1 MSIMS
6 LKETINKSVTEY
18 LESTSIHG
26 FGYLSTGRN
35 FVEKA
40 LWLIIIICTCFTLAV
55 LLICQSIEE
64 ASLNPVMTNVETV
77 EVREIPFPAITIDSG
92 DTDPMGYAEN
102 IFNFL
107 DLIERDSKQVSSA

>member
-64 ASLNPVMTNVETV
+64 EYPSQPSLLTV
-77 EVREIPFPAITIDSG
+77 EIRILWD
-92 DTDPMGYAEN
+92 MLKN

-107 DLIERDSKQVSSA
+107 DFIERDSKQVSSA